1 MFEPPGRCYAYI
13 LADVCQCCFC
23 IWQMSLPCFLWQMLL
38 PLVCIFIGKYYCHIL
53 LADVIAMICIL
64 LSLWQM
70 LLPLWLLVLPLV
82 GMMYHSIADV
92 MAIFRLMLVPCL
104 NVAVFLAD
112 VITTMGDGIAIYENF
127 VIGRCCLPGWQ
138 MQQPTRVGVWS
149 DVITMCGRWN
159 SH

>member
-1 MFEPPGRCYAYI
+1 
-13 LADVCQCCFC
+13 
-23 IWQMSLPCFLWQMLL
+23 
-38 PLVCIFIGKYYCHIL
+38 
-53 LADVIAMICIL
+53 
-64 LSLWQM
+64 M
-70 LLPLWLLVLPLV
+70 LLPLWLLLLPLV